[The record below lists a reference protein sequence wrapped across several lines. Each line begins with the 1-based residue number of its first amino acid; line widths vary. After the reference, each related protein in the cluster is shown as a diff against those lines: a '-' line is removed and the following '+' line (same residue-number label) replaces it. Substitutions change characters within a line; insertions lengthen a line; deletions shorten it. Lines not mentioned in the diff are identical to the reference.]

1 MSALFGI
8 AAGSAIAAALLIVG
22 AVFAVV
28 VIHDEFQNH
37 VDRMLKNALT
47 YKEKSND

>member
-1 MSALFGI
+1 M
-8 AAGSAIAAALLIVG
+8 AILATLALIVG

-28 VIHDEFQNH
+28 VIHDEFPNH

>member
-28 VIHDEFQNH
+28 VIHDEFPNP